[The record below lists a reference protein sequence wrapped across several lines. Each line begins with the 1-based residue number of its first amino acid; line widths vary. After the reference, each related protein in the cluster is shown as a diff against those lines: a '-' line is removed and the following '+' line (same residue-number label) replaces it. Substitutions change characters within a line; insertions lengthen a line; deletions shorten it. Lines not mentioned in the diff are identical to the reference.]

1 MNKKELLCLSTF
13 VLLLIGGL
21 NAKVVTDTLYSTK
34 NDRVILT
41 YELSQNNGRTTIKFS
56 DVRKKLGRSFSSKY
70 KDLSDVAVVFFD
82 RYGNFEDVRFTGL
95 NVEAFMVPSNMEYQR
110 SADGYFLLKDKKDND
125 NPSIVLDIKNNEP
138 SVLSI
143 PLYLANYEKKGR
155 YTVFSSCG
163 NLNVKIAKNRGRNDS
178 NSSQTVTETVT
189 SNEELE
195 SGMSS
200 IDEAQIRINAITGLL
215 AEQDKLPFTEELS
228 HEVSMLRELRYKIT
242 DNDVS
247 SRINETLAAVDSK
260 RRQLEEQAEIDTK
273 NAQEEAEQKAK
284 QAEKEAMARQ
294 DSIAAVQQQ
303 KADEDKKRNMWL
315 MIGGVIL
322 AILGFIGNQ
331 AFQHFRNMK
340 NQKSMMEMQQSV
352 VKRAETEA
360 KRRAQS
366 MVRSKI
372 SQVKNEAR
380 TKSRNIVNDNI
391 KNIGK
396 VKKNKGVSI

>member
-1 MNKKELLCLSTF
+1 MTTRKLY
-13 VLLLIGGL
+13 VLANNVWDANDYL
-21 NAKVVTDTLYSTK
+21 NGANCNPHRTD
-34 NDRVILT
+34 
-41 YELSQNNGRTTIKFS
+41 
-56 DVRKKLGRSFSSKY
+56 
-70 KDLSDVAVVFFD
+70 
-82 RYGNFEDVRFTGL
+82 
-95 NVEAFMVPSNMEYQR
+95 
-110 SADGYFLLKDKKDND
+110 
-125 NPSIVLDIKNNEP
+125 
-138 SVLSI
+138 
-143 PLYLANYEKKGR
+143 LYLYA
-155 YTVFSSCG
+155 
-163 NLNVKIAKNRGRNDS
+163 
-178 NSSQTVTETVT
+178 TE
-189 SNEELE
+189 
-195 SGMSS
+195 
-200 IDEAQIRINAITGLL
+200 
-215 AEQDKLPFTEELS
+215 
-228 HEVSMLRELRYKIT
+228 
-242 DNDVS
+242 
-247 SRINETLAAVDSK
+247 
-260 RRQLEEQAEIDTK
+260 
-273 NAQEEAEQKAK
+273 EEAEQKAK